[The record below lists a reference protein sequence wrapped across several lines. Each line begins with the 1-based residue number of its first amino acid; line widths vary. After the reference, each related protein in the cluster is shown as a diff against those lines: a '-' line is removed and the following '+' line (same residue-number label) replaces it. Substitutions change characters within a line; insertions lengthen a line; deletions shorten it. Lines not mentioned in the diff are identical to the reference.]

1 MRRFLNPIKLKNL
14 KKKAKQKEK
23 KIKKNLPQA
32 KIYISESGEK
42 IKYIPSNN

>member
-1 MRRFLNPIKLKNL
+1 MRRFLNPIKLKKL
-14 KKKAKQKEK
+14 KKKAKQNEK

-42 IKYIPSNN
+42 IKYISSNN